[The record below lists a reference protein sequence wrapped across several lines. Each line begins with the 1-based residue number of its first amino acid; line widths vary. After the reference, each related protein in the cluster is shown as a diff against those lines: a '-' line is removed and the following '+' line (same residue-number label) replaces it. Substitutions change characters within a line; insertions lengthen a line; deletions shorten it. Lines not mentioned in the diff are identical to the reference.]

1 MFGKKNFYGLG
12 RLKSGQM
19 NKLEGGYATYLE
31 ALKTQ
36 GKLSWFKFEGIKL
49 RLADKTFYS
58 PDFAVMLS
66 NGEIE
71 MHEVKGYMM
80 DDANVK
86 IKVAAELY
94 PFRFMLVKKAKG
106 GVWDI
111 REVGNST
118 AEAQP

>member
-1 MFGKKNFYGLG
+1 MWGKNRMFAAG

-19 NKLEGGYATYLE
+19 NKLEGGYATHLE

-36 GKLSWFKFEGIKL
+36 GSVSWFKFEGIKL

-66 NGEIE
+66 NGQIE

-86 IKVAAELY
+86 LKVAAEMY

-106 GVWDI
+106 GQWAI
-111 REVGNST
+111 TEVGNT
-118 AEAQP
+118 VEAAP